1 VQDTLHVSGSYP
13 SAGSATPTV
22 NHRWDFCSD
31 FVNNHWV
38 TNDYLGD
45 TTELYKTIY
54 NHPHKPA
61 GFKML
66 VFSGDVDGVRVV
78 SQVVYAL
85 SLLFAFGIML
95 ISTVYSPNLR
105 MRGFRHF
112 SALSYC
118 VMHITTTV
126 LIYE

>member
-1 VQDTLHVSGSYP
+1 VVQETLHVSGSYP
-13 SAGSATPTV
+13 PAGSATSTTH
-22 NHRWDFCSD
+22 HRWDFCSN

-38 TNDYLGD
+38 ANDYLGD

-78 SQVVYAL
+78 PQVVYAL
-85 SLLFAFGIML
+85 SLLFSLVLCLLVQFIHPTYV
-95 ISTVYSPNLR
+95 ISLLYVIELYASQQL
-105 MRGFRHF
+105 F
-112 SALSYC
+112 
-118 VMHITTTV
+118 
-126 LIYE
+126 